1 MSKTL
6 AERVRELRL
15 EREMTVA
22 DLAHRAGLNW
32 ATIVKIERG
41 ERVKVWLPTLIAL
54 CEALDYPVFSILEDM
69 GVASGVTGEQ
79 AERWRRDALLALE
92 ALPEAVR
99 EAEIEKLS
107 LLRGAYRR
115 QAASARRAQ
124 LREAQE
130 PQAEGPQ

>member
-15 EREMTVA
+15 ERELAVA
-22 DLAHRAGLNW
+22 ELADRAGLDR

-79 AERWRRDALLALE
+79 AERWRWEALRALE
-92 ALPEAVR
+92 ALPEGVR

-107 LLRGAYRR
+107 LLGDAYRR
-115 QAASARRAQ
+115 RAASARRA
-124 LREAQE
+124 RRRGARE
-130 PQAEGPQ
+130 PQAEGQQ